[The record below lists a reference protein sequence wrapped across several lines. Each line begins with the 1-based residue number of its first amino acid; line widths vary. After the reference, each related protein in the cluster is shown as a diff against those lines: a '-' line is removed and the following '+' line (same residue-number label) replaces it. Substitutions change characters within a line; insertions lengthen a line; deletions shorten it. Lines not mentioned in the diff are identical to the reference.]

1 MTHPPKENTLPNID
15 FSLSHA
21 EFEDLFDANR
31 EAGYPGNHFAFRH
44 ALNVLHNRGAKRLLE
59 VGVGNGNAI
68 SIFSGAGLDFFG
80 IDNKP
85 EMVTKS
91 KGVMTKFG
99 LNEKD
104 VIWGDIEDS
113 ISLSPVRNTGGF
125 DGLVAMGVLP
135 HVTYERAALE
145 NMWHLLKP
153 GGTVF
158 VECRNKLFSLVTF
171 NRFTYEFILEDLL
184 GDVDPAVRDASAE
197 FLKGRVDVD
206 MPPRPSGHAAT
217 QHNPL
222 TIDRVFA
229 EAGFTNISV
238 VPFHYHAAIPR
249 LEKPLAGPFRRE
261 SIKLENE
268 PSDWRGLF
276 LCSAFLVEAQ
286 RPTE

>member
-1 MTHPPKENTLPNID
+1 MTSFNTS
-15 FSLSHA
+15 FSVA
-21 EFEDLFDANR
+21 EFEDLYDPNR
-31 EAGYPGNHFAFRH
+31 DGGYPGNHFAFRH
-44 ALNVLHNRGAKRLLE
+44 AINVLHQRGAKRLLE

-68 SIFSGAGLDFFG
+68 SVFSGAGLDFFG

-91 KGVMTKFG
+91 KGAMAKFG
-99 LNEKD
+99 LNEDD
-104 VIWGDIEDS
+104 VLWGDIEDA

-135 HVTYERAALE
+135 HVTHERAALE

-158 VECRNKLFSLVTF
+158 VECRNKLFSLFTF
-171 NRFTYEFILEDLL
+171 NRFTYDFILEDLL
-184 GDVDPAVRDASAE
+184 GDVEPAVREATAE
-197 FLKGRVDVD
+197 FLRGKVDVD
-206 MPPRPSGHAAT
+206 MPPPPTGHAAT

-222 TIDRVFA
+222 TIDRVFE
-229 EAGFTNISV
+229 EAGFTNVSV

-249 LEKPLAGPFRRE
+249 LEKPLAAPFRRE

-268 PSDWRGLF
+268 PSGWRGLF

-286 RPTE
+286 RPTQSSI